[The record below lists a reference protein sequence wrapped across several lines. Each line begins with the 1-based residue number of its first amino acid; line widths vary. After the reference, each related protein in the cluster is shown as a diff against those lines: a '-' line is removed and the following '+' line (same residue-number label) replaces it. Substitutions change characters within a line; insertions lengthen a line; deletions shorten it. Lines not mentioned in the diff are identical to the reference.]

1 MVYGEFGKDLEII
14 FDINFADDSVIIMDK
29 TRKTTPAPGLNDLCS
44 GTMAAFALD
53 IQRSEIGTDEII
65 REQKAAV
72 SSRHGIKSHNL
83 VPWQLPILGY

>member
-1 MVYGEFGKDLEII
+1 MVYGEFENDLEII

-53 IQRSEIGTDEII
+53 RYTAK
-65 REQKAAV
+65 RN
-72 SSRHGIKSHNL
+72 RNR
-83 VPWQLPILGY
+83 